1 MQGIGYKEVVEFLE
15 GKYDYQDMEDSIIVT
30 THQLAKKQRS
40 RFRRYIAE
48 GIQSPRENVTYKV
61 WKLS

>member
-15 GKYDYQDMEDSIIVT
+15 GKYDYDEMEDRIKIT

-48 GIQSPRENVTYKV
+48 GIQSPRPNVTYKV

>member
-1 MQGIGYKEVVEFLE
+1 
-15 GKYDYQDMEDSIIVT
+15 MEEHIKIA

-48 GIQSPRENVTYKV
+48 GLQAPEKM
-61 WKLS
+61 

>member
-15 GKYDYQDMEDSIIVT
+15 GNYDLQDMEDRIKIA

>member
-1 MQGIGYKEVVEFLE
+1 
-15 GKYDYQDMEDSIIVT
+15 MEDRIMIA

-48 GIQSPRENVTYKV
+48 GIQSPRERVTYRV
-61 WKLS
+61 WKL

>member
-1 MQGIGYKEVVEFLE
+1 
-15 GKYDYQDMEDSIIVT
+15 MEDRIMIT

-61 WKLS
+61 RKLS

>member
-1 MQGIGYKEVVEFLE
+1 
-15 GKYDYQDMEDSIIVT
+15 MEDKIIVT

-48 GIQSPRENVTYKV
+48 GIQSPRPNVTYKV
-61 WKLS
+61 RKLS